1 MAARGIAAFLL
12 PALVL
17 LGCVADE
24 RIADAQALP
33 TFNGE
38 LAMIALRRQVAIG
51 PRVPGTDAHIETRD
65 YLVEQLGVFADDVQ
79 LQSFTITDGDREIP
93 MHNVVATFG
102 NATESPVML
111 CAHWDT
117 RPFADRDPNP
127 DNRSTPIPGANDG
140 ASGVAVLIE
149 LARVFDIVAPPV
161 PVVIV
166 LFDGEDWG
174 KTTANMFHGS
184 RHYARNPTPAR
195 PQFAILLDMVGDADL
210 SIPVEP
216 TSLQAAPD
224 IVRGVWATAQDMGVT
239 QFSPRMGPA
248 ISDDHVLL
256 IKAGIPAI
264 DLIDFSYPPW
274 HTVEDTPDKC
284 SSESLD
290 AVGSVIARYIY
301 TLGG

>member
-1 MAARGIAAFLL
+1 MGLRGVAALLL

-17 LGCVADE
+17 LGCVVDD
-24 RIADAQALP
+24 RTADAQALP

-38 LAMIALRRQVAIG
+38 LAMLALERQGSIG
-51 PRVPGTDAHIETRD
+51 PRVPGTEAHLETRD
-65 YLVEQLGVFADDVQ
+65 YLVEQLSLFADSVD
-79 LQSFTITDGDREIP
+79 LQSFSIMDDGREIA
-93 MHNVVATFG
+93 MHNIVATFG
-102 NATESPVML
+102 DATESPVLL

-117 RPFADRDPNP
+117 RPFADKDPNP
-127 DNRSTPIPGANDG
+127 DNRDTPIPGANDG

-161 PVVIV
+161 PLVIV

-174 KTTANMFHGS
+174 KTTAGMFHGS
-184 RHYARNPTPAR
+184 RYYARNITPAR
-195 PQFAILLDMVGDADL
+195 PRYAILLDMIGDADL
-210 SIPVEP
+210 SIPLEP
-216 TSLQAAPD
+216 TSVRAAPD
-224 IVRGVWATAQDMGVT
+224 LVRDVWATAADMGVT
-239 QFSPRMGPA
+239 QFSQRVGPT

-274 HTVEDTPDKC
+274 HTLEDTPDKC
-284 SSESLD
+284 SAESLE

>member
-1 MAARGIAAFLL
+1 MGAQRIAAFLP

-24 RIADAQALP
+24 RLADAQALP

-51 PRVPGTDAHIETRD
+51 PRVPGTDTHVETRD

-79 LQSFTITDGDREIP
+79 LQSFTITDGGRDIP
-93 MHNVVATFG
+93 MHNVIATFG
-102 NATESPVML
+102 NATESPVLL

-127 DNRSTPIPGANDG
+127 DNRDTPIPGANDG

-184 RHYARNPTPAR
+184 RYYARNLIPAR
-195 PQFAILLDMVGDADL
+195 PRWAILLDMVGDADL

-239 QFSPRMGPA
+239 QFSPRTGPA

-264 DLIDFSYPPW
+264 DIIDFSYPPW